1 MIAWAIPVS
10 GQNIHPAGIDCNTI
24 SIGEKDGTSNVNY
37 FPYIPY
43 QYQDNIPIR
52 VNLVFLQD
60 NEGNGNYQENNPE
73 NNGCGMKLR
82 RG

>member
-1 MIAWAIPVS
+1 MKTHRSIIAYIVGMIAWAIPVS

-43 QYQDNIPIR
+43 QYKSKKSANFFIPLLTSSLKKIDLI
-52 VNLVFLQD
+52 NSL
-60 NEGNGNYQENNPE
+60 
-73 NNGCGMKLR
+73 
-82 RG
+82 